1 MIKLLTPW
9 QTTKPK
15 IWHIVFFAIML
26 LILSV
31 KVFALWPLLF
41 VLGGTGAGTAWFFGF
56 FESGAVATHGD
67 FSVTGEL
74 FVGFYEKAQ
83 LWLWG
88 GAYNGEQYV
97 GIYDKFATAL
107 EPLFIVISGL
117 MLLVAGFSFFVPAAQ
132 KVFTKVIKL
141 IVYIMV
147 VFLLLESNNFI
158 KEYVHE
164 PLMSLLLGIM
174 QIYLGNGDV
183 AFGGSD
189 AQIVAKA
196 IFGGVEGFFNEI
208 FFQIERYWN
217 SISLSKFSQAFAAIA
232 LVLAFALLYTVFSL
246 LVILGFFG
254 YFIMLSALVIIL
266 MLSIINK
273 QVLFSWLKTTL
284 NFFLIPM
291 FTAAVMSITLIFFN
305 DVINSL
311 RELTATTTIFNK
323 DIATALLVAIFSIGM
338 HWKAPEF
345 AAGISGGMMSGA
357 GSIAGAAAAV
367 GGGAWALSKGVV
379 TTPTNVVSGFRG
391 GNIGNP
397 GGASYRGGQF
407 MQDMYQKLRAG
418 GTHFDDTTPPLSNQ
432 GGTMTSHTPS
442 PTPTPPTPP
451 LSNQGGK

>member
-1 MIKLLTPW
+1 MIKLFTPW

-15 IWHIVFFAIML
+15 TWHLVFFGIML
-26 LILSV
+26 LVLTV
-31 KVFALWPLLF
+31 KAFALWPLLF

-56 FESGAVATHGD
+56 FDSSAATTASSD
-67 FSVTGEL
+67 FSITGEL
-74 FVGFYEKAQ
+74 FVGFYEKGQ

-97 GIYDKFATAL
+97 GIYDKFATAV
-107 EPLFIVISGL
+107 EPLFITISGL
-117 MLLVAGFSFFVPAAQ
+117 MLLIASFSFVVPAAQ

-164 PLMSLLLGIM
+164 PLMNLLLGVM
-174 QIYLGNGDV
+174 QIYLGNTDV
-183 AFGGSD
+183 PFGGSD

-196 IFGGVEGFFNEI
+196 IFGGVEIFFNEI

-217 SISLSKFSQAFAAIA
+217 SISFSNFSQVFAAIA
-232 LVLAFALLYTVFSL
+232 LLLGFALLYAVFSV

-273 QVLFSWLKTTL
+273 QVLFSWLKMTL

-311 RELTATTTIFNK
+311 RELTTDTTIFNK

-345 AAGISGGMMSGA
+345 AAGISGGMVSGA

-367 GGGAWALSKGVV
+367 GGGAWALSKNLV
-379 TTPTNVVSGFRG
+379 TTPTNAVSGFRG
-391 GNIGNP
+391 GNVGNP
-397 GGASYRGGQF
+397 MGASYRGGQF
-407 MQDMYQKLRAG
+407 MQDMYQRLRAG
-418 GTHFDDTTPPLSNQ
+418 GTHFDDTTP
-432 GGTMTSHTPS
+432 
-442 PTPTPPTPP
+442 TPP
-451 LSNQGGK
+451 LSNQGGR